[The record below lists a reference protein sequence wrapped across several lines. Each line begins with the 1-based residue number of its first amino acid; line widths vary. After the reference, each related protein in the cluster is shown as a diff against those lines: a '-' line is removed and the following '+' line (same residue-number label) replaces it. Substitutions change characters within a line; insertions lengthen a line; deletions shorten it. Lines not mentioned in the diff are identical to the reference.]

1 MKTLTMRFPSRYL
14 GTLLSAMIVAVA
26 LVAPTSAYAKTYT
39 WDKYDIAFDAPEG
52 GHVPFSFF
60 QDPSTAQVNWDDMV
74 MTLQHYLK
82 NENTNKK
89 NLEERLKSRAV
100 GYNMYDTEML
110 KIKVKGFKCHAIEG
124 TMPDGTRCIIAY
136 LVSDKTTTV
145 VEVVINYLYGNQEVA
160 EDIIKSFSEGN
171 HQKPNEREKPKQ
183 KVQKKKDAEKEKKEL
198 EKEKRRKNEKV
209 YEC

>member
-1 MKTLTMRFPSRYL
+1 MKSVIKCLRRV
-14 GTLLSAMIVAVA
+14 VALAAALA
-26 LVAPTSAYAKTYT
+26 LVATFTVNAKTYT

-60 QDPSTAQVNWDDMV
+60 QDPSSAQVNWDEMV

-82 NENTNKK
+82 NENTTKK

-100 GYNMYDTEML
+100 GFNMYDTKLM
-110 KIKVKGFKCHAIEG
+110 KINVKGFKCHALEG

-136 LVSDKTTTV
+136 LVSEKTTTV
-145 VEVVINYLYGNQEVA
+145 IEIVVNYLYGNQEVV
-160 EDIIKSFSEGN
+160 EEMIKSFSEGN
-171 HQKPNEREKPKQ
+171 NNKPNEREKPKQ
-183 KVQKKKDAEKEKKEL
+183 KIQKKEDADKEKKEI

-209 YEC
+209 YQC